1 MVQIFRKLEK
11 VQKNYLFRI
20 EAAMK
25 KIFIVDYENT
35 AIHGLMGIDK
45 LGKES
50 IVRIHCSKDAL
61 CKLLESLLN
70 GYCQLG
76 IDVKVIFSG
85 LSGKNSLDFKLA
97 CDLGYFAADSQVG
110 EIYIISKDRG
120 LESAVS
126 EVKHLNPKLKAAIK
140 ENILE
145 CIPQKIVK
153 SEIKLIKQEV
163 TKQETVKKQEGIK
176 VIDRAVI
183 LKELNNK
190 NDIPEKYRTHLGS
203 LLQKNLTM
211 NDFKSQVTRMF
222 GKKQESLVEIAL
234 LYFNKYRVI

>member
-1 MVQIFRKLEK
+1 
-11 VQKNYLFRI
+11 
-20 EAAMK
+20 MK
-25 KIFIVDYENT
+25 KIFIIDYENT

-45 LGKES
+45 LDKES
-50 IVRIHCSKDAL
+50 LVRIHCSKDAL
-61 CKLLESLLN
+61 CKLLESLVD
-70 GYCQLG
+70 GYCRLG

-145 CIPQKIVK
+145 CIPQKTAK
-153 SEIKLIKQEV
+153 SEIKLIKQEPL
-163 TKQETVKKQEGIK
+163 KKEEATK
-176 VIDRAVI
+176 VIDRSLI
-183 LKELNNK
+183 LKDLNNK
-190 NDIPEKYRTHLGS
+190 NDIPAKYRIHLGS
-203 LLQKNLTM
+203 LLQKNLSSD
-211 NDFKSQVTRMF
+211 DFKSKVTRMF

-234 LYFNKYRVI
+234 LYFNKYKGI

>member
-1 MVQIFRKLEK
+1 
-11 VQKNYLFRI
+11 
-20 EAAMK
+20 MK
-25 KIFIVDYENT
+25 RIFIVDYENT

-45 LGKES
+45 LDKES

-145 CIPQKIVK
+145 CIPQKTAK
-153 SEIKLIKQEV
+153 PEIKLIKQEI
-163 TKQETVKKQEGIK
+163 VKKEEATKI
-176 VIDRAVI
+176 IDRAVI
-183 LKELNNK
+183 LKDLNNK
-190 NDIPEKYRTHLGS
+190 NDIPAKYRDQVVSH
-203 LLQKNLTM
+203 LQKASNK
-211 NDFKSQVTRMF
+211 NDFKVRATKLF

-234 LYFNKYRVI
+234 LYFNKYKGI

>member
-1 MVQIFRKLEK
+1 
-11 VQKNYLFRI
+11 
-20 EAAMK
+20 MK

-76 IDVKVIFSG
+76 IDVKVVFSG

-120 LESAVS
+120 IESAVS

-153 SEIKLIKQEV
+153 SEIKLIR
-163 TKQETVKKQEGIK
+163 QETVKKQEGIK